1 MLLIAM
7 AIGTIA
13 VLTLSACGGDDEGS
27 STETLQ
33 GTAAK
38 PPLPADAPLKQ
49 QLGRTFPPPQPTEG
63 APPKAQAFIA
73 AGQKACRGL
82 TPAEVVDRF
91 LPQAG
96 ANDFDESQ
104 EELISKIG
112 QYENNPTADF
122 AAGQIAA
129 GVYEATLP
137 ELQQRSGYQGCV
149 YELAQQLRRE
159 LAKQG

>member
-7 AIGTIA
+7 AFGTIA
-13 VLTLSACGGDDEGS
+13 ALTLSACGGGDEDS

-33 GTAAK
+33 GEAAK
-38 PPLPADAPLKQ
+38 PPLPPDAPLQQ
-49 QLGRTFPPPQPTEG
+49 QLGRSFPPPEPTEE
-63 APPKAQAFIA
+63 APPNARSFIE
-73 AGQKACRGL
+73 AGRKACKGK
-82 TPAEVVDRF
+82 TPSEVIDEF

-96 ANDFDESQ
+96 ASDFDESQ
-104 EELISKIG
+104 EELIGKIG
-112 QYENNPTADF
+112 QYEQNPTADF

>member
-7 AIGTIA
+7 ALGTIA
-13 VLTLSACGGDDEGS
+13 ASTLSACGDGDEDS
-27 STETLQ
+27 PTETLQ
-33 GTAAK
+33 GEAAK
-38 PPLPADAPLKQ
+38 PPLPPDAPLTQ
-49 QLGRTFPPPQPTEG
+49 QLGRAFPRPEPIEG
-63 APPKAQAFIA
+63 APPKAQAFID
-73 AGQKACRGL
+73 AGRKACNGKS
-82 TPAEVVDRF
+82 PSQVIDEF

-96 ANDFDESQ
+96 ADDFDESQ
-104 EELISKIG
+104 EELIGKIG
-112 QYENNPTADF
+112 QYEQNPTADF

-159 LAKQG
+159 LARQG